1 MRAWAP
7 SRDLR
12 AGSLRVTAPGSAPT
26 LTDGVV
32 ALDAHTLDDL
42 DAHLAGEGE
51 EQARRLGWYPASS
64 TRNGQSHDS
73 ALAGGVAQWRKTD
86 RY

>member
-1 MRAWAP
+1 MTVSTSWLTRLRRRLMRAWAP

-32 ALDAHTLDDL
+32 ALDAHTLGISNRTSL
-42 DAHLAGEGE
+42 L
-51 EQARRLGWYPASS
+51 
-64 TRNGQSHDS
+64 S
-73 ALAGGVAQWRKTD
+73 AVTSED
-86 RY
+86 Y